1 MSSSFEIS
9 GSPTPEEEAAVV
21 AAVERLLRDEDR
33 RRKGSAWKM
42 SGRSA
47 GIRGGVI
54 EARHRLG
61 RRSWGLSERLPIGG
75 PEPPY
80 LSGRGDAK

>member
-9 GSPTPEEEAAVV
+9 GSPTSEEEAAVV
-21 AAVERLLRDEDR
+21 AAVERLLRDEAR
-33 RRKGSAWKM
+33 RRKGSAWKIA
-42 SGRSA
+42 GRTA
-47 GIRGGVI
+47 GIRAGVI

-80 LSGRGDAK
+80 LFGRGDTK